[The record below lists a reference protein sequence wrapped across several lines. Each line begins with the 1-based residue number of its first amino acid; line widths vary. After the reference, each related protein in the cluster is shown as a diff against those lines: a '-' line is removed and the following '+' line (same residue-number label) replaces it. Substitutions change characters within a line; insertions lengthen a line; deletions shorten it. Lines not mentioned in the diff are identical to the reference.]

1 MRMGK
6 CIAIAID
13 FQYLLTAAGRV
24 TLRNLELRADALNEF
39 NLPLTVRA
47 GFLGDLT
54 LDIPFSSL
62 GSQPVR
68 ATIDRVYLVTGTKL
82 DYKVLIQALF
92 VNNSSF

>member
-1 MRMGK
+1 VGVF
-6 CIAIAID
+6 CFA
-13 FQYLLTAAGRV
+13 AAGRV

-82 DYKVLIQALF
+82 DYKVQSASTF
-92 VNNSSF
+92 FQRHCRYR